1 MTVSLIVAASDND
14 VIGRDGALPWRLPED
29 MRRFRR
35 LTTGHAVV
43 LGRVTHESI
52 LARLGKPLPG
62 RTSVVVSRSSAGGA
76 AGPGPFPAPAPG
88 TDGALVRWVRSLEE
102 ALSLAGALTLAAGN
116 DEVFVAGGVSVYAG
130 ALPLA
135 ERVYLTRVHGE
146 VPGDRG
152 MPPGWLD
159 GFRLVRAEPASDPA
173 ATLPYE
179 WLDYVRE
186 DG

>member
-1 MTVSLIVAASDND
+1 
-14 VIGRDGALPWRLPED
+14 
-29 MRRFRR
+29 
-35 LTTGHAVV
+35 
-43 LGRVTHESI
+43 
-52 LARLGKPLPG
+52 
-62 RTSVVVSRSSAGGA
+62 
-76 AGPGPFPAPAPG
+76 
-88 TDGALVRWVRSLEE
+88 VRSLEE
-102 ALSLAGALTLAAGN
+102 ALRLAGALTLAAGN